1 MKSITKPSL
10 FDNLGGVL
18 NIWAVPASV
27 VTISGQT
34 VTISSST
41 NVVKLY
47 CTEDDTKAVFNKKT
61 ENGNIFYEVD
71 ISGVTFCKTSADA
84 DILAELEQG
93 KWVVVAEDG
102 NNVFKIFGTPT
113 ERLSFESEEDTG
125 KDTSERNQVPFSFSG
140 KTQLRPFF
148 ITNPF

>member
-10 FDNLGGVL
+10 FNNLGGVL

-34 VTISSST
+34 VTISATT

-47 CTEDDTKAVFNKKT
+47 CTKDDTRAVFNKKV
-61 ENGNIFYEVD
+61 EDGNGYYEVD
-71 ISGVTFCKTSADA
+71 ISGVTFCKSAA
-84 DILAELEQG
+84 DEAILAGLEQG
-93 KWVVVAEDG
+93 KWVVVVETG
-102 NNVFKIFGTPT
+102 NNLFKVFGTPT
-113 ERLSFESEEDTG
+113 ERLNFESEEDTG
-125 KDTSERNQVPFSFSG
+125 KDTSERNQVPFSFKG

-148 ITNPF
+148 ITDPF